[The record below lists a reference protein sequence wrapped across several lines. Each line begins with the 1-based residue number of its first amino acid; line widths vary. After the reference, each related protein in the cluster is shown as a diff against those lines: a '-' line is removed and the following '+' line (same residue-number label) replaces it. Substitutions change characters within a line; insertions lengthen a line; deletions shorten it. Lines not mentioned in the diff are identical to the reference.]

1 MEHHTGEYRCRKQ
14 FFTRKPILQVEVVKR
29 VYDGT
34 KVKYWRDA
42 TEAELQWVI
51 TKLRVDFLMQR
62 MPVGEPQVSK
72 KPVGLTLVKNK

>member
-1 MEHHTGEYRCRKQ
+1 MEHHTGEYRYRKQ

-42 TEAELQWVI
+42 TETELQWVI

>member
-51 TKLRVDFLMQR
+51 TKLKVDFLMQR
-62 MPVGEPQVSK
+62 MPVDDAYSAK